1 MFCISIPD
9 ISQQV
14 ISVRIRYWNERVTI
28 ELRGFSVCSS
38 EKISFTGD
46 NVTNLMGFAMKTDN
60 GMHSFPSRQIRVKL
74 EIEVPNRLDP
84 ISLGGRSLLKL
95 TAAAA

>member
-1 MFCISIPD
+1 MKSIFNMFCISIPD

-60 GMHSFPSRQIRVKL
+60 GMHSFPSRQIRVVSQAT
-74 EIEVPNRLDP
+74 ESE
-84 ISLGGRSLLKL
+84 
-95 TAAAA
+95 T